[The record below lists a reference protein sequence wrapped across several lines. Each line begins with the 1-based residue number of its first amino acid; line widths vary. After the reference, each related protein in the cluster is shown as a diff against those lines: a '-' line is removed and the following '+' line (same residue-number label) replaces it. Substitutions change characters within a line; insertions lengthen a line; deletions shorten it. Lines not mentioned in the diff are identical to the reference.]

1 MRGSVQCYFILSQ
14 LARFCKKNLRKFADD
29 GGGDCDARRRP
40 SRRKIALP
48 RARSISRSIGAA
60 PQPHRSPPQELCK
73 FRRFPLARSGIRE
86 LHCLPHVRR
95 GFEYVRHAAEFMKFR
110 CPAYARRRIYSAR
123 GAYRAGDGVFSEF
136 TNRIT
141 LLKQRNSG
149 LKPPRYC
156 PRGILG
162 RQSGIMRFRSG
173 YASAAFSEPGIFRSR
188 FIRTAAAAH
197 TRNSVTG
204 NAIHIPEICR
214 VRFSSHI
221 KGKSRI
227 P

>member
-29 GGGDCDARRRP
+29 GGVDCDARRRP

-73 FRRFPLARSGIRE
+73 FRRFPLARSGILE

-123 GAYRAGDGVFSEF
+123 GAYRAGRGCFRNLQIEF
-136 TNRIT
+136 RCFNNVNQNRNEKT
-141 LLKQRNSG
+141 HTFGALL
-149 LKPPRYC
+149 PC
-156 PRGILG
+156 TVC
-162 RQSGIMRFRSG
+162 
-173 YASAAFSEPGIFRSR
+173 SR
-188 FIRTAAAAH
+188 
-197 TRNSVTG
+197 V
-204 NAIHIPEICR
+204 
-214 VRFSSHI
+214 
-221 KGKSRI
+221 K
-227 P
+227 